1 MPGFT
6 HNPGS
11 ALLVWYSSAF
21 VLKASWKYH
30 RVSPI
35 FARPGWEMF
44 FPTQLLSLGRRIP
57 TEQGQGKADTPVS
70 NIACLLLR
78 SISLHYIKLWNLKT
92 ALLQENAGLDMSESI
107 L

>member
-21 VLKASWKYH
+21 VLKASWKCH

-35 FARPGWEMF
+35 FARSGREMF
-44 FPTQLLSLGRRIP
+44 FPSPLLSLGHRIP
-57 TEQGQGKADTPVS
+57 TEQGQGKPDTPVS

-78 SISLHYIKLWNLKT
+78 SISLHYIKL
-92 ALLQENAGLDMSESI
+92 
-107 L
+107 